1 MCNCGQ
7 KRMSLKNNPEAVYK
21 NSVKVIL
28 TDSKSVVIN
37 GSITGRTYIFK
48 DKGDINYIDKRDFIE
63 IKNIKNLSMI

>member
-1 MCNCGQ
+1 
-7 KRMSLKNNPEAVYK
+7 MSLKNNPEAVYK